1 MGNSNDIN
9 NSSFQTL
16 FELSPAIIAVID
28 IKKITFNKINNAFV
42 EILGYN
48 RESLIG
54 KTINDVNLI
63 SDISAMDK
71 VIKCIENKE
80 YIRNFELKINTHN
93 GTIHCKLHGDVLD
106 KATNKEYIIII
117 CNLTNQ
123 KNIEDELKNAEFKVM
138 AIFDTLPIQAWIK
151 NTDGVYLDVNKE
163 FARTWSKNFEQILG
177 FTDKDIFP
185 TQTAEQYLKKD
196 KLVMESGERTYFEE
210 IVENENGKFVYE
222 TYKTPIRNTNG
233 EICGTFGISQD
244 ITNKKRVAA
253 ELLKAK
259 ENAEARSE
267 AKSMFLANMSHEIRT
282 PLNGLMGF
290 LQLLDNTQ
298 LTQQQTEFVNN
309 IKISSKLLK
318 TVTDDILDVSKIQ
331 VKGIKLVNTPFDL
344 CKAIEDAIIPL
355 TANLYNKNL
364 DINLFIRPDVPKYVL
379 GDSTKLKQ
387 VISNIF
393 NNAVKFT
400 EKGSIFVEV
409 TLDNT
414 NEKKYEISFKIKD
427 TGIGISRKSIDEI
440 FTPFKQAENTIHN
453 KFEGSGLGLYI
464 SKAIIDEMN
473 GTIRVKSKVG
483 MGTTFTFTVWLE
495 KLKSKP
501 KYSESDYSLLKN
513 KKVLVVGSNVV
524 TNNIIK
530 SYLNE
535 KGIITVENRNSSDAI
550 ANILKN
556 TEDIYDGFFISH
568 DPSDIKSHE
577 FTFAVKSIDSTKHTP
592 LFLISPRK
600 AIDNLPFIKANNNVE
615 VIYNPFRKAD
625 LYNSLMKTFGNVKV
639 NGTNILQTN
648 PTNHNLPAPSYNDII
663 RILIVENDQSAIN
676 TLITHLPSEFYHCDI
691 ALNGQEAVI
700 AFANSD
706 YDIVL
711 IGCKTA
717 LMDGYEATRQ
727 IRQIE
732 STVKHTPI
740 IGVTAHNNQHEK
752 NKCFAA
758 GMDEV
763 IHKPLDFDIL
773 NEILKK
779 YATISLLYSTK
790 TRAKHYMETLFSDV
804 DFYPERKQ
812 KVMIVDDT
820 PMNLEL
826 LKIAL
831 ASEYDIT
838 VITNGRDALDIAIKT
853 PPDIIL
859 LDIVMPGTDGYEV
872 LSKLRED
879 EKTKDIPVV
888 FLTAMQDIE
897 SEEYGLKLG
906 AIDYIKKPFSIPIV
920 KTKLK
925 NHLDLKKYKDCLKEN
940 SFIDSLTKIPNR
952 RRFDEAL
959 SDEMKKINR
968 SSTCLS
974 LLMIDIDNF
983 KKYNDTYGHLE
994 GDDCLARVAK
1004 ELKIRLKRP
1013 SDLVARWGGEEFTCL
1028 LPETD
1033 KRGAIKVAE
1042 KLRLAIKSL
1051 AIAHESSEVSN
1062 VVTIS
1067 VGVVTLYPDNK
1078 YSKDTLLK
1086 QADDALY
1093 RAKAIGKDCISL

>member
-1 MGNSNDIN
+1 MDNSNGIN

-16 FELSPAIIAVID
+16 FELSPSIIAVID
-28 IKKITFNKINNAFV
+28 IKKFTFNKINDAFV
-42 EILGYN
+42 EILGCD
-48 RESLIG
+48 RENLIG
-54 KTINDVNLI
+54 KTINEVNLI

-71 VIKCIENKE
+71 LIEYIKNKE
-80 YIRNFELKINTHN
+80 CLRNFELKINTHN
-93 GTIHCKLHGDVLD
+93 GTIHCKLYGDVLD
-106 KATNKEYIIII
+106 KNTNEEYVIIIY
-117 CNLTNQ
+117 NLTNQ
-123 KNIEDELKNAEFKVM
+123 KSVEDELKNAEFKVM

-163 FARTWSKNFEQILG
+163 FARTWGKKIDKILG

-185 TQTAEQYLKKD
+185 PQTAEQYLKKD

-210 IVENENGKFVYE
+210 VVENENGRFVYE

-233 EICGTFGISQD
+233 EICGIFGISRD
-244 ITNKKRVAA
+244 ITNKKRIAA

-259 ENAEARSE
+259 ENAEAHSE

-331 VKGIKLVNTPFDL
+331 VKGIKLVNVPFDL
-344 CKAIEDAIIPL
+344 CKTIEDAIIPF
-355 TANLYNKNL
+355 TASLYNKNL
-364 DINLFIRPDVPKYVL
+364 DINLFIRPDVPNYVL

-427 TGIGISRKSIDEI
+427 TGIGISRKSIDEL
-440 FTPFKQAENTIHN
+440 FTPFKQVENTIHN
-453 KFEGSGLGLYI
+453 KFKGSGLGLYI

-473 GTIRVKSKVG
+473 GTIRVKSNVG
-483 MGTTFTFTVWLE
+483 RGTTFTFTVWLE
-495 KLKSKP
+495 KLKAKP
-501 KYSESDYSLLKN
+501 SYNKTDYSLLKN

-535 KGIITVENRNSSDAI
+535 KGIIAVENRNSADAI
-550 ANILKN
+550 VNIIKN

-568 DPSDIKSHE
+568 DTYDIKSYE
-577 FTFAVKSIDSTKHTP
+577 FTSAVKSIDSTKYTP
-592 LFLISPRK
+592 LFLIFPRK
-600 AIDNLPFIKANNNVE
+600 AIDNLSFIKANNNVE
-615 VIYNPFRKAD
+615 IIYKPFRKDD
-625 LYNSLMKTFGNVKV
+625 LYSSLMKTFGNVKT
-639 NGTNILQTN
+639 NDTNILKSDTLN
-648 PTNHNLPAPSYNDII
+648 YKLPEHSSDNKI
-663 RILIVENDQSAIN
+663 RVLIVENDKLTIN
-676 TLITHLPSEFYHCDI
+676 ALITHISTEFYNYDV
-691 ALNGQEAVI
+691 ALDGQEAVI

-706 YDIVL
+706 YDIVI

-732 STVKHTPI
+732 SNVKHTPI
-740 IGVTAHNNQHEK
+740 IGLTTHNNQYEK
-752 NKCFAA
+752 NKCFDA

-763 IHKPLDFDIL
+763 IQNPLDFDSL
-773 NEILKK
+773 NEILKR

-790 TRAKHYMETLFSDV
+790 TRIKHYMETLFDDV

-838 VITNGRDALDIAIKT
+838 VITNGRDALDTAVET

-859 LDIVMPGTDGYEV
+859 LDIVMPGMDGYEV
-872 LSKLRED
+872 LSKLREN

-888 FLTAMQDIE
+888 FLTAIQDVE

-940 SFIDSLTKIPNR
+940 SFIDPLTKIPNR

-959 SDEMKKINR
+959 SDEMKKTIR
-968 SSTCLS
+968 SGTCLS
-974 LLMIDIDNF
+974 ILMMDIDNF

-994 GDDCLARVAK
+994 GDNCLARVAK
-1004 ELKIRLKRP
+1004 ELKITLKRP

-1042 KLRLAIKSL
+1042 KLRKAIKSL
-1051 AIAHESSEVSN
+1051 AIAHKSSEVAN

-1067 VGVVTLYPDNK
+1067 VGIVTLSPGDK
-1078 YSKDTLLK
+1078 YSKDTLLR

-1093 RAKAIGKDCISL
+1093 RAKGMGKDCISL